1 MSDLKSKASEKL
13 IKDDYK
19 VSVKI
24 MSCPVCSAV
33 IKQRNK
39 FLDHLRLDH
48 YYEALED
55 LLVAKWAESTICCK
69 INFNNSGFGQFVRHK
84 VLKHKAI
91 EDLPDIDE
99 DVSSILNSSQLSIE
113 SDVSELVVQEDR
125 SSSLK
130 FVVDKEK
137 PLHVLKFKEF
147 AKNCANSKNINSE

>member
-13 IKDDYK
+13 VKDDYK
-19 VSVKI
+19 VSVKV

-39 FLDHLRLDH
+39 FLDHF
-48 YYEALED
+48 YEALED

-84 VLKHKAI
+84 VLKHEAI

-99 DVSSILNSSQLSIE
+99 DVLNILNSSQLSIE
-113 SDVSELVVQEDR
+113 SDVSELVVREDR
-125 SSSLK
+125 SSSWK